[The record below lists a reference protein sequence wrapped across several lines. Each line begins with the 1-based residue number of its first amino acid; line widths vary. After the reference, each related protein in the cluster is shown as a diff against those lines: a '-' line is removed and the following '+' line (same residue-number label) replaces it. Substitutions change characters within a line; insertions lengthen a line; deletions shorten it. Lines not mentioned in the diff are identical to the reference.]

1 MTVPRNRIVDLMRAQ
16 CKVFNN
22 VFNPEGVRM
31 GTSVLRQRLIGPSV
45 AAYYPRKVGTYQDFK
60 KLYAEWESIDIDE
73 FEREEHVAG
82 RKARGKGA
90 PKKKRTA
97 PDFKKGGKK
106 K

>member
-1 MTVPRNRIVDLMRAQ
+1 
-16 CKVFNN
+16 
-22 VFNPEGVRM
+22 M

-82 RKARGKGA
+82 YVITAIVWNLGIWGECMERNIGIWRKLDIG
-90 PKKKRTA
+90 
-97 PDFKKGGKK
+97 
-106 K
+106 